1 MELFVARQPIFDLN
15 TKVVAYEMLYRSGS
29 TNANAF
35 DGTDGNV
42 ATSKVI
48 NAVFYSPEGAQLL
61 NQKTAF
67 VNFPQD
73 LLLNDAALAI
83 PPHNAVIEILE
94 TVEPTPEVISACK
107 RLRAKNYKLALD
119 DISDSKTGHP
129 LAEFANFI
137 KVDFLLSG
145 RDECARIAKRYK
157 KGSNLIAEK
166 VETVDDFEWA
176 VEHGFSFFQ
185 GYFFAKPVTSRVSE
199 IPGFKLN
206 FLEILKRIHE
216 PEMNF
221 QELAA
226 LIKRE
231 PSLSYKVLRAA
242 NSALYGTRQPARSI
256 EHSMMRVGENEIRKL
271 LSVIVMIDLAS
282 DSPHEVM
289 VSALLRAR
297 FAELLAFGAGLG
309 SRSGELFTL
318 GLFSRLDVLLGQPI
332 NDLINGIELSEDVRE
347 ALLNP
352 VASRNAISRLWST
365 VLAYETG
372 NWDEASPLMCEIK
385 LHSEIVHSLYS
396 AAVYWA
402 DTVFHP

>member
-29 TNANAF
+29 TDAF
-35 DGTDGNV
+35 DGADSDV

-67 VNFPQD
+67 VNFPQG
-73 LLLNDAALAI
+73 LLVNDAALAI
-83 PPHNAVIEILE
+83 PSRDTVIEILE

-107 RLRAKNYKLALD
+107 RLRSKNYKLALD
-119 DISDSKTGHP
+119 DIIDSEREHP

-137 KVDFLLSG
+137 KVDFLHAG

-157 KGSNLIAEK
+157 RGNNLIAEK
-166 VETVDDFEWA
+166 VETEDDFLWA
-176 VEHGFSFFQ
+176 VEHGFSYFQ

-221 QELAA
+221 QELAS

-231 PSLSYKVLRAA
+231 PSLSYKLLRAA
-242 NSALYGTRQPARSI
+242 NSALYGTRQPARSV
-256 EHSMMRVGENEIRKL
+256 EHAMMRVGENEIRKL

-282 DSPHEVM
+282 DAPNEVT

-318 GLFSRLDVLLGQPI
+318 GLFSRLDVLIGRPI
-332 NDLINGIELSEDVRE
+332 KDLISGIELSEDVRT

-352 VASRNAISRLWST
+352 AANGTTISKLWST
-365 VLAYETG
+365 VLAYEIG
-372 NWDEASPLMCEIK
+372 NWDQASPLIHEIK

>member
-1 MELFVARQPIFDLN
+1 M
-15 TKVVAYEMLYRSGS
+15 KVFAYEMLYRS
-29 TNANAF
+29 NPANAVF
-35 DGTDGNV
+35 DGTDGDV

-67 VNFPQD
+67 VNFPQS
-73 LLLNDAALAI
+73 LLVNDVALAI
-83 PPHNAVIEILE
+83 PSRNAVIEILE
-94 TVEPTPEVISACK
+94 TVKPTPEVISACK
-107 RLRAKNYKLALD
+107 RLRHKKYKLALD
-119 DISDSKTGHP
+119 DIAHSEREHP

-137 KVDFLLSG
+137 KVDFRLAS

-157 KGSNLIAEK
+157 KGDNLIAEK
-166 VETVDDFEWA
+166 VETKEDFEWA
-176 VEHGFSFFQ
+176 AAHGFSYFQ
-185 GYFFAKPVTSRVSE
+185 GYFFAKPVTSKVSE
-199 IPGFKLN
+199 IPGSKLN

-226 LIKRE
+226 LIRRE

-242 NSALYGTRQPARSI
+242 NSALYGARQPARSV
-256 EHSMMRVGENEIRKL
+256 EHAMMRVGENEIRKL

-282 DSPHEVM
+282 DTPNEVT

-309 SRSGELFTL
+309 SRASELFTL
-318 GLFSRLDVLLGQPI
+318 GLFSRLDVLMCRPI
-332 NDLINGIELSEDVRE
+332 KEVIDGIQLSEDIRT

-352 VASRNAISRLWST
+352 APNGTAISKLWAT
-365 VLAYETG
+365 VLAYEVG
-372 NWDEASPLMCEIK
+372 NWDEATPLICEIK

-402 DTVFHP
+402 DTVFHPR

>member
-29 TNANAF
+29 TNSFDDANG
-35 DGTDGNV
+35 DV

-67 VNFPQD
+67 VNFPQS
-73 LLLNDAALAI
+73 LLLNEAALAI
-83 PPHNAVIEILE
+83 PPSKAVIEILE
-94 TVEPTPEVISACK
+94 TVEPTPEIVSACK
-107 RLRAKNYKLALD
+107 RLRTKNYKLALD
-119 DISDSKTGHP
+119 DIADSEKEHP
-129 LAEFANFI
+129 LAEFANYI
-137 KVDFLLSG
+137 KVDFLQAS

-157 KGSNLIAEK
+157 KSHNLIAEK
-166 VETVDDFEWA
+166 VETEDDFRWA
-176 VEHGFSFFQ
+176 VGHGFSYFQ
-185 GYFFAKPVTSRVSE
+185 GYFFAKPVTSSVSD

-206 FLEILKRIHE
+206 FLEILRRILE

-231 PSLSYKVLRAA
+231 ASLSYKLLRAA
-242 NSALYGTRQPARSI
+242 NSALYGTRQPARTV
-256 EHSMMRVGENEIRKL
+256 EHAMMRVGENEIRKL

-282 DSPHEVM
+282 DTPNEVM
-289 VSALLRAR
+289 ISALLRAR
-297 FAELLAFGAGLG
+297 FAEVLAFGAGLG
-309 SRSGELFTL
+309 SRAGELFTL
-318 GLFSRLDVLLGQPI
+318 GLFSRLDIMVGQPI
-332 NDLINGIELSEDVRE
+332 KDLISGIELSEDVRG

-352 VASRNAISRLWST
+352 GTSGNAISKLWST

-372 NWDEASPLMCEIK
+372 NWDEASPLIGEIK
-385 LHSEIVHSLYS
+385 LHPEIVRSQYS
-396 AAVYWA
+396 TAVHWA